1 MGVVYLGRTDT
12 GALAAIK
19 VILPEYAADDDFRT
33 RFRRE
38 VEAARRVE
46 SPWAVPV
53 TGAETEGEHPWLAT
67 AFVPGPALAEA
78 VARCG
83 PLPARSVRVLGRL
96 LARAL
101 TAVHAAGL
109 VHRDVKPGNV
119 LLTVDGPRLIDF
131 GIARAADATA
141 LTATGLVV
149 GTPGFLSPEQ
159 ATGDGTAAGPASDVF
174 SLGCLLAYA
183 ATGRPP
189 TAAGPSRH
197 CSTGPSTTSPISRG
211 STTPDSTRCSPPC
224 WPRTPAHGPPR
235 RSSTPGSPRTRPT
248 APSTGCPRT
257 SWRSSPTGPPP
268 CWSCPASTPRSR
280 RKGRPRPPPVPAGAG
295 SCCSPAPRRWR

>member
-12 GALAAIK
+12 GALAAVK
-19 VILPEYAADDDFRT
+19 VILPEYAEDDDFRA

-53 TGAETEGEHPWLAT
+53 TGAGTEGERPWLAT
-67 AFVPGPALAEA
+67 AFVPGPALSEA

-96 LARAL
+96 LSRAL
-101 TAVHAAGL
+101 ASVHAAGL

-131 GIARAADATA
+131 GIARAVDATA
-141 LTATGLVV
+141 LTATDLLV

-159 ATGDGTAAGPASDVF
+159 ATGGGTSAGPASDVF

-183 ATGRPP
+183 ATGLPPSAAVPWRPSSTAPCTTNP
-189 TAAGPSRH
+189 TSTGSKTPNCVH
-197 CSTGPSTTSPISRG
+197 CSV
-211 STTPDSTRCSPPC
+211 RC
-224 WPRTPAHGPPR
+224 WRRTPPRGPPA
-235 RSSTPGSPRTRPT
+235 RSSTGGSSRTRPT
-248 APSTGCPRT
+248 VPSTGCPRT
-257 SWRSSPTGPPP
+257 SYG
-268 CWSCPASTPRSR
+268 
-280 RKGRPRPPPVPAGAG
+280 
-295 SCCSPAPRRWR
+295 